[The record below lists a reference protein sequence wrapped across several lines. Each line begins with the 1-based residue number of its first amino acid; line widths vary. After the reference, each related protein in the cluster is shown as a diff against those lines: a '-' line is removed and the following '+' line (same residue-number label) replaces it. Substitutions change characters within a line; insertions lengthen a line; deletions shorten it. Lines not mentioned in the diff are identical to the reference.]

1 MRAIFLI
8 FLILSSVFSQTFE
21 QQHQQPIKTI
31 VVLVLENRSFDHMLG
46 WMKKSVNPSINGV
59 TGKECNS
66 VSAKGDSKIVA
77 EMICFSDDAE
87 YVDPDPGH
95 SFEDVEKQVFG
106 SSSFPSMSGF
116 VEQALTMSEN
126 LSQTVMKGF
135 RPENVPIYAALVSE
149 FAVFDR
155 WFSSIPGPTQPNRL
169 FVYSAT
175 SHGSTSHV
183 KRQLATGYPQH
194 TIFDSLHENGLDF
207 GIYFQNVPT
216 TLFYRNLRKL
226 KYIFKFH
233 QYDLKFKKDARNG
246 KLPSLTVIE
255 PRYFDL
261 TGLPANDDHPS
272 HDVANGQKLVKEV
285 YETLRAS
292 PQWNETLLVITYDEH
307 GGFYDHV
314 QTPYVNVPNPD
325 GNTGPAP
332 YFFKFDRL
340 GVRVP
345 TIMVSPWIKKGTVI
359 SRPKGPS
366 PNSEYEHSSIPA
378 TIKKMFNLSS
388 HFLTHRDAWAGTF
401 EHVVGQLTSPRTDCP
416 EVLPEVVPLRKTGTD
431 ENRGLSEFQ
440 NEVVQLA
447 AVLNGDHFLSSF
459 PGETGKK
466 MNVKE
471 AHEYVRGAVSRFIR
485 ASKEASKL
493 GADPSAIV
501 DMRSSLTT
509 RYDKRKCSC
518 KNDLDTNLKPA
529 IWSKNL
535 VSLAIAVALIA
546 PLPSSAIPS
555 LSSKSFSLNS
565 TTTPFS
571 QAQNLPSGLEN
582 GKIRPCPS
590 INPGCISSNPK
601 SSNFAFPWRILG
613 YSSNSAAIQQLQDA
627 LLKTQ
632 KNVKIQLVEDT
643 PTGKYMQA
651 EVDGGFGRDVLEF
664 LVNGDVVSFRAMATK
679 VTYVYPFTTALG
691 DSKGQEERMKQILNE
706 LGWYAPS
713 FDSMD

>member
-1 MRAIFLI
+1 MKPILLI
-8 FLILSSVFSQTFE
+8 FFVLSRVFVETY
-21 QQHQQPIKTI
+21 QQQQQPIKTI

-46 WMKKSVNPSINGV
+46 WMKKSVNPTINGV
-59 TGKECNS
+59 TGKECNR
-66 VSAKGDSKIVA
+66 VSTKA
-77 EMICFSDDAE
+77 EDTETICFSDDAE

-95 SFEDVEKQVFG
+95 SFEAVEQQVFG
-106 SSSFPSMSGF
+106 SGLVPTMSGF
-116 VEQALTMSEN
+116 VEQALTMSQN
-126 LSQTVMKGF
+126 LSETVMKGF
-135 RPENVPIYAALVSE
+135 RPENVPIYETLIRE

-183 KRQLATGYPQH
+183 KKQLAKGYPQR
-194 TIFDSLHENGLDF
+194 TIFDSVHDSRLDF
-207 GIYFQNVPT
+207 GIYFQNIPT

-233 QYDLKFKKDARNG
+233 QFDLKFKSDAKKG

-261 TGLPANDDHPS
+261 KGLPANDDHPS

-314 QTPYVNVPNPD
+314 QTPFVNVPNPD

-359 SRPKGPS
+359 SRPNGPA
-366 PNSEYEHSSIPA
+366 PNSEFEHSSIPA

-388 HFLTHRDAWAGTF
+388 NFLTHRDAWAGTF
-401 EHVVGQLTSPRTDCP
+401 EQVVGELTSPRTDCP
-416 EVLPEVVPLRKTGTD
+416 EVLPDVTPLRSSEAD

-440 NEVVQLA
+440 GEVVQLG

-459 PGETGKK
+459 RDEMRTK

-485 ASKEASKL
+485 ASKEAIKL
-493 GADPSAIV
+493 GADESAIV

-509 RYDKRKCSC
+509 R
-518 KNDLDTNLKPA
+518 
-529 IWSKNL
+529 
-535 VSLAIAVALIA
+535 
-546 PLPSSAIPS
+546 SSIH
-555 LSSKSFSLNS
+555 N
-565 TTTPFS
+565 
-571 QAQNLPSGLEN
+571 
-582 GKIRPCPS
+582 
-590 INPGCISSNPK
+590 
-601 SSNFAFPWRILG
+601 
-613 YSSNSAAIQQLQDA
+613 
-627 LLKTQ
+627 
-632 KNVKIQLVEDT
+632 
-643 PTGKYMQA
+643 
-651 EVDGGFGRDVLEF
+651 
-664 LVNGDVVSFRAMATK
+664 
-679 VTYVYPFTTALG
+679 
-691 DSKGQEERMKQILNE
+691 
-706 LGWYAPS
+706 
-713 FDSMD
+713 